1 MSASG
6 GLVGGRSPLCARRP
20 AASAGPTS
28 AKGRKFSRK
37 EAQGN
42 QGDAGVAS
50 SAYIEK
56 GMFAEAV
63 IEAKKAGELSTAQT
77 ASIVFEGHALARMGR
92 KDETRILLDKLLK
105 LSKETSVPATHIAL
119 LYNALGENDEA
130 FKWLDRG
137 IEQRDP
143 KMAFLKVQP
152 RWNNLRGDPR
162 FQEIMKRVGF

>member
-1 MSASG
+1 LIRLRETFELAPG
-6 GLVGGRSPLCARRP
+6 FWFPHV
-20 AASAGPTS
+20 
-28 AKGRKFSRK
+28 F
-37 EAQGN
+37 
-42 QGDAGVAS
+42 AS
-50 SAYIEK
+50 SAYLEK

-63 IEAKKAGELSTAQT
+63 AEAKKAGELSSAQT
-77 ASIVFEGHALARMGR
+77 ASIAFEGCALAKMGR
-92 KDETRILLDKLLK
+92 TAETRVLLEKLLK
-105 LSKETSVPATHIAL
+105 LSKETSVPATHIAM

-130 FKWLDRG
+130 FKWLERG